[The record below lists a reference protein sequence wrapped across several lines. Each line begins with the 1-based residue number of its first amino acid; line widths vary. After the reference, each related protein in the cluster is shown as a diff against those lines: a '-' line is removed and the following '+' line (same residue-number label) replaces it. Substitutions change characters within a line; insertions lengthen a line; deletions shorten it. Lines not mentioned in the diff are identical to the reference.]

1 MKKILVLLLS
11 VLFSFLQQPVACT
24 TFFINHN
31 GEMIFGRNYD
41 WVSETG
47 MVCSNMRGL
56 SKTSIKMP
64 DGNTIHW
71 VSKYGSMTFNQFGK
85 EFPTGGMNEKGL
97 VVELMWADG
106 TQYPQQDK
114 RPAIGVLQWI
124 QYQLDNNAT
133 IEEVIASD
141 KDIRI
146 STDNPP
152 LHYLVADA
160 TGNAATIEFYN
171 GKAVV
176 HKGRDLPFPVL
187 TNSTYQESAKTAID
201 AKVLTGNKNFSI
213 QDNSLQRFTK
223 ACSMVQEYQK
233 QPTGKQPVEYAF
245 NILSAVAQNDY
256 TKWSIVYDMKNK
268 KVYFKTASYQDI
280 KSFVFNAFD
289 FNCDTRS
296 KMTDMNRDLKGDIS
310 KMFIPFNTDINREII
325 KKAVSVS
332 RRRVEITDAETEAA
346 VSYTGTVKC
355 N

>member
-1 MKKILVLLLS
+1 MKKTIVMIFCVFLGV
-11 VLFSFLQQPVACT
+11 LQQTIACT

-47 MVCSNMRGL
+47 MVCSNLRGL
-56 SKTSIKMP
+56 SKTSVKMP

-124 QYQLDNNAT
+124 QYQLDNHAT
-133 IEEVIASD
+133 VDEIIASD

-146 STDNPP
+146 SATDPP
-152 LHYLVADA
+152 LHYLIADA
-160 TGNAATIEFYN
+160 TGNAATIEYYN
-171 GKAVV
+171 GKGVV
-176 HKGRDLPFPVL
+176 HKGSALPFPVL
-187 TNSTYQESAKTAID
+187 TNSTYEESAKTAID

-213 QDNSLQRFTK
+213 HDNSLQRFTK
-223 ACSMVQEYQK
+223 ACSMVQEYKK
-233 QPTGKQPVEYAF
+233 QPTGKPVVEYAF
-245 NILSAVAQNDY
+245 NILNSVSQNDY

-268 KVYFKTASYQDI
+268 KVYFKTFSYPDI
-280 KSFVFNAFD
+280 KSFSFTAFD
-289 FNCDTRS
+289 FNCDTKSRI
-296 KMTDMNRDLKGDIS
+296 TDMNRDLKGDIS
-310 KMFIPFNTDINREII
+310 KMFIPFNADLNRELIR
-325 KKAVSVS
+325 KAVSES
-332 RRRVEITDAETEAA
+332 RKRVEISDQEAEAA
-346 VSYTGTVKC
+346 VGYSASVKC